1 MRTVAVF
8 TGNRSEYGLLYP
20 VLRAIEAHPLL
31 DYRLIIGASHLEG
44 DFGATQVE
52 IEKDGFI
59 IHGRVAM
66 PLGAD
71 TLRATAAAIGHGVL
85 GLSDVLAELRPD
97 FLVLYGDRY
106 ESFAAMIAATQMGI
120 PVAHIE
126 GGDYTEGGALDDSV
140 RHAMTKLAHL
150 HFTTN
155 VAAAERVLKLGEEAW
170 RVFNVGLPALD
181 MIVAGQ
187 HASIDELR
195 AFGIDAA
202 RPVILFCQHSVSTEP
217 DAAVDQLMPSL
228 FAVQTMARE
237 GCQVILTYPNSDA
250 GGRRM
255 IEVIEGLPA
264 EENIRVVSSLG
275 RHRFHGVLHLIGRVG
290 HGALVGNSS
299 AGIKETPAF
308 GCPAVNIGTRQRG
321 RLRSGNVLDAGYDQ
335 NDIESKIRRCIYDTG
350 FISECRSCENQ
361 YGDGTASKKIAELLS
376 LYLEEKYIFN
386 KKMTY

>member
-1 MRTVAVF
+1 MRTIAVF

-31 DYRLIIGASHLEG
+31 DYRLIVGASHLEG
-44 DFGATQVE
+44 DFGATLAE
-52 IEKDGFI
+52 IEKDGFR

-97 FLVLYGDRY
+97 CLVLYGDRY

-155 VAAAERVLKLGEEAW
+155 AAAAERVLKLGEEAW
-170 RVFNVGLPALD
+170 RVCNVGLPALD

-187 HASIDELR
+187 HADVEELH
-195 AFGIDAA
+195 AFGIDAT

-217 DAAVDQLMPSL
+217 DSAVAQLMPSL
-228 FAVQTMARE
+228 AALQALARE

-264 EENIRVVSSLG
+264 AENIRVVRSLG
-275 RHRFHGVLHLIGRVG
+275 RHRFHGMLHLIGRLG
-290 HGALVGNSS
+290 RGALVGNSS
-299 AGIKETPAF
+299 AGIKETPVF
-308 GCPAVNIGTRQRG
+308 GCPTVNIGTRQRG
-321 RLRSGNVLDAGYDQ
+321 RLRSGNVLEVGYDAGE
-335 NDIESKIRRCIYDTG
+335 IVGAIRRCIDDEV
-350 FISECRSCENQ
+350 FRAACRRCENP
-361 YGDGTASKKIAELLS
+361 YGDGRAGTRIAETLSTLDMGTSLLQ
-376 LYLEEKYIFN
+376 

>member
-20 VLRAIEAHPLL
+20 VLRAIEAHPQL
-31 DYRLIIGASHLEG
+31 DYRLIVGASHLEG
-44 DFGATQVE
+44 DFGATQAE
-52 IEKDGFI
+52 IEKDGFT

-97 FLVLYGDRY
+97 CLVLYGDRY

-155 VAAAERVLKLGEEAW
+155 AAAAERVLKLGEEAW
-170 RVFNVGLPALD
+170 RVCNVGLPALD

-187 HASIDELR
+187 HADVEELR
-195 AFGIDAA
+195 AFGIDAE

-217 DAAVDQLMPSL
+217 DSAVDQLMPSL
-228 FAVQTMARE
+228 AALQTLAGE

-255 IEVIEGLPA
+255 IEVIERWPA
-264 EENIRVVSSLG
+264 AENIRVVRSLG

-290 HGALVGNSS
+290 RGALVGNSS
-299 AGIKETPAF
+299 AGIKETPVF
-308 GCPAVNIGTRQRG
+308 GCPTVNIGTRQRG
-321 RLRSGNVLDAGYDQ
+321 RLRSGNVLEVGYDAGE
-335 NDIESKIRRCIYDTG
+335 IVGAIRRCIDDEA
-350 FISECRSCENQ
+350 FRAVCRACENP
-361 YGDGTASKKIAELLS
+361 YGDGRAGTRIAETLSTLDTGTSLLQ
-376 LYLEEKYIFN
+376 